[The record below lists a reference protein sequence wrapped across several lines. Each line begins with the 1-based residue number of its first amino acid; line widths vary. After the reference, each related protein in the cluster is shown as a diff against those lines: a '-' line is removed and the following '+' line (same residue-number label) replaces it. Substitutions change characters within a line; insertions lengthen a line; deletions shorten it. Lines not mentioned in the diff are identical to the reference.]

1 VARVSA
7 RVLDDVV
14 RHARLA
20 APEEC
25 CGILIGTCDLIEDAK
40 PARNVAERRQARYVI
55 DPQDHFDA
63 LREARRRGLE
73 VIGFYHSHPR
83 SAASPSEVDR
93 AEASYPDQLYLIIGL
108 AADPA
113 DVRLYHF
120 LDGNF
125 RDVPLVTVG

>member
-14 RHARLA
+14 RHARLS

-25 CGILIGTCDLIEDAK
+25 CGILIGTRDRIEDAR
-40 PARNVAERRQARYVI
+40 PARNIADRPEARYLI

-63 LREARRRGLE
+63 LKDARRRGLD

-83 SAASPSEVDR
+83 SAARPSEVDR
-93 AEASYPDQLYLIIGL
+93 AEASYPDQLYLIVGL
-108 AADPA
+108 EADHA
-113 DVRLYHF
+113 DVRLYRFLEGTF
-120 LDGNF
+120 LD
-125 RDVPLVTVG
+125 VALVTVG